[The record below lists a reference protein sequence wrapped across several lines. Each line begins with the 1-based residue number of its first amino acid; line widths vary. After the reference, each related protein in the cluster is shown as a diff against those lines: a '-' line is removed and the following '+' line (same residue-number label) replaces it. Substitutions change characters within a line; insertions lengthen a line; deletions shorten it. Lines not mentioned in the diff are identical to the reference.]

1 MAQKVFKEYSY
12 SVAKIDEICIRG
24 VLQFFYKN
32 ELNQKILLNSYKD
45 KINFYRKY
53 NNNDDEISNST
64 IIDYYMRFLYSSLEH
79 YIYPIAKI
87 GIDLNDAYSEW
98 PFGEFVLETLKT
110 FIERYNKRILGLSN
124 INQYSEEQK
133 VILQS
138 LKDFGVSINDNTINL
153 EMIIV
158 LS

>member
-1 MAQKVFKEYSY
+1 MP
-12 SVAKIDEICIRG
+12 
-24 VLQFFYKN
+24 
-32 ELNQKILLNSYKD
+32 LNSY
-45 KINFYRKY
+45 FYRKY

-153 EMIIV
+153 EMIIEIENQLNIRYSTYDIV
-158 LS
+158 KAIKFLAENSVKNRLKFIYLKNRYID

>member
-1 MAQKVFKEYSY
+1 
-12 SVAKIDEICIRG
+12 
-24 VLQFFYKN
+24 
-32 ELNQKILLNSYKD
+32 
-45 KINFYRKY
+45 
-53 NNNDDEISNST
+53 
-64 IIDYYMRFLYSSLEH
+64 MRFLYSSLEH

-153 EMIIV
+153 EMIIEIENQLNIRYSTYDIV
-158 LS
+158 KAIKFLAENSVKNRLKFIYLKNRYID